1 MFSCTVGLAFINI
14 NPQNNVT
21 ARDKFKYQLQLIKEA
36 STVKCLI
43 LGDFNLD
50 YSRVSDVHY
59 VNKYLFE
66 DFDSIL
72 YRLELI
78 QVVNFVTWTRLVGHN
93 LRSSILDHIYI
104 KDPTVIRNLRTVT
117 PFFGDHLLVLFDVQ
131 SEYVSVTNLN
141 RKRDWRFYSKE
152 ILNVNI

>member
-14 NPQNNVT
+14 NPQNNVM

-59 VNKYLFE
+59 VNKYKM
-66 DFDSIL
+66 
-72 YRLELI
+72 
-78 QVVNFVTWTRLVGHN
+78 NA
-93 LRSSILDHIYI
+93 
-104 KDPTVIRNLRTVT
+104 
-117 PFFGDHLLVLFDVQ
+117 
-131 SEYVSVTNLN
+131 
-141 RKRDWRFYSKE
+141 
-152 ILNVNI
+152 